1 MKVSAVSLSVLL
13 FASLGSSLSIRSP
26 PPGHDEEGKDLA
38 SGLPR
43 WPPEKPPP
51 VGDITFS
58 WCLDYTRPDT
68 CFSRELKHG
77 ECYNLGVL
85 DPKMSELVEDVG
97 VEGGA
102 CMFFSYADCK
112 DHHTAAFTGQHLWTS
127 WLCPKP
133 SKKQIQWNHDAR
145 SIRCCSGSPSTPWCS
160 KLVKKPHECR

>member
-102 CMFFSYADCK
+102 CMFFRLQRPPHGRLHWPAPLDIMALSETQQKEGPMEPRRSVDPLL
-112 DHHTAAFTGQHLWTS
+112 F
-127 WLCPKP
+127 WLAK
-133 SKKQIQWNHDAR
+133 HA
-145 SIRCCSGSPSTPWCS
+145 
-160 KLVKKPHECR
+160 VV